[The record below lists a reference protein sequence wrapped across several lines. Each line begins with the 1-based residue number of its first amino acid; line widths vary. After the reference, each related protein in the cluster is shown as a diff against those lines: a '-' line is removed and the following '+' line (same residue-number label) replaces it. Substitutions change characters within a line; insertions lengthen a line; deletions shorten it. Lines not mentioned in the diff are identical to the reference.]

1 MKILVTGHLGYVGT
15 VLTDYLLDLNHEVIG
30 LDPGYYRE
38 RIDHEEFETVKV
50 IGQDLRDCDNLDLRN
65 YDAVVNLAALS
76 NDPIGELDT
85 RLTYEINRDA
95 AIKIAEIARAA
106 SVPRFIYVSTQSIY
120 GISKSD
126 NEVQEDGIKSP
137 QTAYAKSKWDAEQIL
152 LEMNSSNFT
161 VVALRPATVFGWSPR
176 LRSDVVFN
184 NLLLSGL
191 RDSKISV
198 HSDGTPWRPIV
209 DVKDLARAICIS
221 LTANTDDVGGEAFN
235 IGNLNG
241 NYTVRE
247 IAEAAQTCLGGI
259 PIEFNTENI
268 TDPRSYQVS
277 FLKAKEVLGFE
288 AKSDLILAGKNLI
301 AKLKKCDF
309 PSGDYLGRRT
319 NRLKQISYLVEKGE
333 LDESLRFRS

>member
-1 MKILVTGHLGYVGT
+1 M
-15 VLTDYLLDLNHEVIG
+15 DMRHEVIG

-38 RIDHEEFETVKV
+38 RIDNDERETVRV
-50 IGQDLRDCDNLDLRN
+50 IGEDLRDCDKLDLRN

-85 RLTYEINRDA
+85 RLTYEINRDG
-95 AIKIAEIARAA
+95 AIRVAEIARAA
-106 SVPRFIYVSTQSIY
+106 GVPRFIYVSTQSIY

-126 NEVQEDGIKSP
+126 KEVQEDGIKSP
-137 QTAYAKSKWDAEQIL
+137 QTAYAKSKWEAEQVL
-152 LEMNSSNFT
+152 LEMNSPNFT
-161 VVALRPATVFGWSPR
+161 VVALRPSTVFGWSPR
-176 LRSDVVFN
+176 LRSDIVFN

-209 DVKDLARAICIS
+209 DVKDLVRAICIS
-221 LTANTDDVGGEAFN
+221 LTANADDVGGEAFN

-247 IAEAAQTCLGGI
+247 IAEAVQTCLGGI

-301 AKLKKCDF
+301 AKLKECDL

-319 NRLKQISYLVEKGE
+319 NRLQQILYLLKKGA

>member
-15 VLTDYLLDLNHEVIG
+15 VLTQYLLDLQHEVSG
-30 LDPGYYRE
+30 LDSGYYRE
-38 RIDHEEFETVKV
+38 RIDNGEHETVRV

-65 YDAVVNLAALS
+65 YDAIVNLAALS

-85 RLTYEINRDA
+85 RLTYDINRDA

-106 SVPRFIYVSTQSIY
+106 GVPRFIYVSTQSIY

-126 NEVQEDGIKSP
+126 DEVQEDGIKSP
-137 QTAYAKSKWDAEQIL
+137 QTAYAKSKWEAEQVL
-152 LEMNSSNFT
+152 LGMNSPFFT
-161 VVALRPATVFGWSPR
+161 VVALRPSTVFGWSPR
-176 LRSDVVFN
+176 LRSDIVFN

-191 RDSKISV
+191 RDGKISV

-209 DVKDLARAICIS
+209 DVRDLARAIYTSLIS
-221 LTANTDDVGGEAFN
+221 DAANVGGEAFN

-247 IAEAAQTCLGGI
+247 IAEAAQTCLAGI

-268 TDPRSYQVS
+268 ADPRSYRVS
-277 FLKAKEVLGFE
+277 FQKAKAVLGFE
-288 AKSDLILAGKNLI
+288 AKGDLILAGKELI
-301 AKLKKCDF
+301 AKLKECDL

-319 NRLKQISYLVEKGE
+319 NRLKQISYLVEKGD